1 MHIKRETWMHLHGS
15 ADINVYC
22 RARLIIWH
30 LHTLRQMQTL
40 IVVKLVTSFQP
51 TFSVNP
57 HLTTLFPSV
66 VFVYALFMH
75 LFFFYINTSFSLQ
88 TYIVLN
94 SREIVTA
101 HRRG

>member
-1 MHIKRETWMHLHGS
+1 MHLHGS

-75 LFFFYINTSFSLQ
+75 LFFKL
-88 TYIVLN
+88 
-94 SREIVTA
+94 
-101 HRRG
+101 